1 MVGWGQL
8 VLGPPGSG
16 KSTYCGTLLDL
27 LRSMGRPAI
36 VVNLD
41 PANEDPP
48 YTPGVDVQALISVA
62 DAMAAFGLGPNGALL
77 YCMEFLQANQDWL
90 EGALAPHLAA
100 GAYLI
105 LDAPGQ
111 AELYTS
117 HDALSTVL
125 GRLARALDLRLVAL
139 HLVDTHHCSDPAK
152 FISGALLALQA
163 MVRLELPHINV
174 LSKADQTQHFEGARA
189 LPRSF
194 CSHPR
199 TTNSLTRAAHPPP
212 PPCAAYGLDTFS
224 EMLELRDMLPSAS
237 DEEEEEEGAGAEEGA
252 AGGGGGG
259 GGGGGVP
266 APRATPGGGLQ
277 VSGRSLRA
285 IAPRSAAFLKKF
297 RALNEALVGV
307 LEDYNLVSFRTVS
320 CREEP
325 SMRKLLEEADHAI
338 GFIPTRGGADAL

>member
-139 HLVDTHHCSDPAK
+139 HLVDTLRHAA
-152 FISGALLALQA
+152 ALSTAC
-163 MVRLELPHINV
+163 
-174 LSKADQTQHFEGARA
+174 GAR
-189 LPRSF
+189 LRS
-194 CSHPR
+194 
-199 TTNSLTRAAHPPP
+199 
-212 PPCAAYGLDTFS
+212 
-224 EMLELRDMLPSAS
+224 PSAATAATTPS
-237 DEEEEEEGAGAEEGA
+237 RQPSWRSSVASANGPSTRPGA
-252 AGGGGGG
+252 A
-259 GGGGGVP
+259 
-266 APRATPGGGLQ
+266 
-277 VSGRSLRA
+277 
-285 IAPRSAAFLKKF
+285 
-297 RALNEALVGV
+297 
-307 LEDYNLVSFRTVS
+307 
-320 CREEP
+320 
-325 SMRKLLEEADHAI
+325 
-338 GFIPTRGGADAL
+338 TR